1 MRTNMYCIYDTVAE
15 EIFGGIIRANNDEV
29 ARRSF
34 YEALADQ
41 NGPLAKNARDYQLMQ
56 IGIIDTEAV
65 HIYSPNGDSLDH
77 LANIIA
83 TGADWLDA
91 NKETK

>member
-1 MRTNMYCIYDTVAE
+1 MRTNMYCIYDKVAE

-56 IGIIDTEAV
+56 IGLIDTADAQ
-65 HIYSPNGDSLDH
+65 IYSAGGDH
-77 LANIIA
+77 LNHLASIIA

-91 NKETK
+91 NKEK

>member
-1 MRTNMYCIYDTVAE
+1 MRTNMYCIYDIVAE
-15 EIFGGIIRANNDEV
+15 EILGGIIRANNDEV

-41 NGPLAKNARDYQLMQ
+41 NGPIAKNPRDYSLMQ
-56 IGIIDTEAV
+56 IGIIDTSNAQ
-65 HIYSPNGDSLDH
+65 IQSAGGDKLNH
-77 LANIIA
+77 LANVIA

-91 NKETK
+91 NKEK